1 MTTAG
6 PQGRIAWLRRAVNF
20 SKREVMTSMADNSSS
35 LSLLTVLKPGGSS
48 HNGAESKPAKTIEQ
62 MIALMSDRGL
72 AITDETRLRQV
83 LFDCNYY
90 RLSGYF
96 RPFQIN
102 PAAGDNRYRPGTR
115 DVDFL
120 IPYAMDEELRN
131 IILKGT
137 AKVELTLRSRFAYLL
152 ASDGNAYTYM
162 DPASYQDVRS
172 KRGEPLRDNL
182 LRNMSKWM
190 KMSNEVCMRH
200 YRRKGGPV
208 PVWAAVETFPFDT
221 LSRMLSLHADAGA
234 LRELYRSVGLRTNLR
249 TSSEVVHAMVYLRNL
264 CSHHARLWHRE
275 MVIPSPMTRDMKTAF
290 ADFEYGEKSVASSL
304 LALMCLVRNI
314 EGDDDY
320 AMAIRCFLDSNEAY
334 ASGIKTALHWE

>member
-1 MTTAG
+1 
-6 PQGRIAWLRRAVNF
+6 
-20 SKREVMTSMADNSSS
+20 
-35 LSLLTVLKPGGSS
+35 
-48 HNGAESKPAKTIEQ
+48 
-62 MIALMSDRGL
+62 
-72 AITDETRLRQV
+72 
-83 LFDCNYY
+83 
-90 RLSGYF
+90 
-96 RPFQIN
+96 
-102 PAAGDNRYRPGTR
+102 
-115 DVDFL
+115 
-120 IPYAMDEELRN
+120 MDEKLRN

-162 DPASYQDVRS
+162 DPESYQSVRS
-172 KRGEPLRDNL
+172 KRGELLRDNL

-190 KMSNEVCMRH
+190 GMSNEVCMRH

-221 LSRMLSLHADAGA
+221 LSRMLSLHVDAKA

-304 LALMCLVRNI
+304 LALMYLVRNI
-314 EGDDDY
+314 EDGDDY
-320 AMAIRCFLDSNEAY
+320 ATEIRGFLDANDAY
-334 ASGIKTALHWE
+334 VSGIKTALHWE

>member
-1 MTTAG
+1 M
-6 PQGRIAWLRRAVNF
+6 
-20 SKREVMTSMADNSSS
+20 
-35 LSLLTVLKPGGSS
+35 
-48 HNGAESKPAKTIEQ
+48 
-62 MIALMSDRGL
+62 
-72 AITDETRLRQV
+72 

-96 RPFQIN
+96 RSFQVN

-120 IPYAMDEELRN
+120 VPYAMDEKLRN

-137 AKVELTLRSRFAYLL
+137 AKVELTLRSRIAYLL

-162 DPASYQDVRS
+162 DPESYQDVRS
-172 KRGEPLRDNL
+172 KRGELLRDNL

-190 KMSNEVCMRH
+190 GMSNEVCMRH

-221 LSRMLSLHADAGA
+221 LSRMLSLHVDAKA

-275 MVIPSPMTRDMKTAF
+275 MVIPSSMTRDMKTAF

-304 LALMCLVRNI
+304 LALMYLVRNI
-314 EGDDDY
+314 EGDDGY
-320 AMAIRCFLDSNEAY
+320 AMVIRRFLDSNEAY
-334 ASGIKTALHWE
+334 ASGIRTALHWE

>member
-1 MTTAG
+1 
-6 PQGRIAWLRRAVNF
+6 
-20 SKREVMTSMADNSSS
+20 
-35 LSLLTVLKPGGSS
+35 
-48 HNGAESKPAKTIEQ
+48 
-62 MIALMSDRGL
+62 
-72 AITDETRLRQV
+72 
-83 LFDCNYY
+83 
-90 RLSGYF
+90 
-96 RPFQIN
+96 
-102 PAAGDNRYRPGTR
+102 
-115 DVDFL
+115 
-120 IPYAMDEELRN
+120 MDEKLRN

-137 AKVELTLRSRFAYLL
+137 AKVELTLRSRIAYLL

-162 DPASYQDVRS
+162 DPESYQDVRS
-172 KRGEPLRDNL
+172 KRGERDNL
-182 LRNMSKWM
+182 LRNMDKWM

-221 LSRMLSLHADAGA
+221 LSRMLSLHTDAKA

-304 LALMCLVRNI
+304 LALMYLVRNI
-314 EGDDDY
+314 EGDDGY
-320 AMAIRCFLDSNEAY
+320 AMVIRRFLDSNEAY
-334 ASGIKTALHWE
+334 ASGIRTALHWE

>member
-1 MTTAG
+1 
-6 PQGRIAWLRRAVNF
+6 
-20 SKREVMTSMADNSSS
+20 MADNSSS

-48 HNGAESKPAKTIEQ
+48 HIGAESKPAKTIDQ
-62 MIALMSDRGL
+62 MIALMSERGL
-72 AITDETRLRQV
+72 VITDEAELRQV

-96 RPFQIN
+96 RSFQVN

-120 IPYAMDEELRN
+120 VPYAMDEKLRN

-137 AKVELTLRSRFAYLL
+137 AKVELTLRSRI
-152 ASDGNAYTYM
+152 AYTYM
-162 DPASYQDVRS
+162 DPESYQDVCS
-172 KRGEPLRDNL
+172 KRGELLRDNL
-182 LRNMSKWM
+182 LRNMDKWM

-221 LSRMLSLHADAGA
+221 LSRMLSLHTDAKA

-304 LALMCLVRNI
+304 LALMYLVRNI
-314 EGDDDY
+314 EGDDGY
-320 AMAIRCFLDSNEAY
+320 AMVIRRFLDSNEAY
-334 ASGIKTALHWE
+334 ASGIRTALHWE

>member
-1 MTTAG
+1 
-6 PQGRIAWLRRAVNF
+6 
-20 SKREVMTSMADNSSS
+20 MTSMADNSSS

-48 HNGAESKPAKTIEQ
+48 HIGAESKPAKTIEQ

-120 IPYAMDEELRN
+120 TPYAMDEE
-131 IILKGT
+131 
-137 AKVELTLRSRFAYLL
+137 
-152 ASDGNAYTYM
+152 
-162 DPASYQDVRS
+162 P
-172 KRGEPLRDNL
+172 
-182 LRNMSKWM
+182 RNMNKWM

-320 AMAIRCFLDSNEAY
+320 AMAIRRFLDSNEAY

>member
-1 MTTAG
+1 
-6 PQGRIAWLRRAVNF
+6 
-20 SKREVMTSMADNSSS
+20 MADNSSS

-48 HNGAESKPAKTIEQ
+48 HIGAESKPAKTIDQ
-62 MIALMSDRGL
+62 MIALMSERGL
-72 AITDETRLRQV
+72 VITDEAELRRV

-96 RPFQIN
+96 RPFQVN

-120 IPYAMDEELRN
+120 VPYAMDEKLRN

-137 AKVELTLRSRFAYLL
+137 AKVELTLRSRIAYLL

-162 DPASYQDVRS
+162 DPESYQDVRN
-172 KRGEPLRDNL
+172 KRGELLRDNL
-182 LRNMSKWM
+182 LRNMDKWM

-221 LSRMLSLHADAGA
+221 LSRMLSLHTDAKA

-290 ADFEYGEKSVASSL
+290 ADFGYGEKSVASSL
-304 LALMCLVRNI
+304 FALMYLVRNI
-314 EGDDDY
+314 EGDDGY
-320 AMAIRCFLDSNEAY
+320 AMVIRRFLDSNEAY
-334 ASGIKTALHWE
+334 ASGIRTALHWE